1 MKITVES
8 IGLPNLAAVTGKK
21 TELEFQGGTVSDLV
35 DQLSGHLGAEDRKT
49 LLDREGRLDPTIQV
63 MVNDEGFLAR
73 EEFSKR
79 ALQDGDRIR
88 FMLLVDGG

>member
-21 TELEFQGGTVSDLV
+21 TELEFQGGTVSDLM
-35 DQLSGHLGAEDRKT
+35 DQLAERFGAEDRKT

-63 MVNDEGFLAR
+63 MVNEEGFLAR
-73 EEFSKR
+73 EAFSKR
-79 ALQDGDRIR
+79 VLHDGDRIR
-88 FMLLVDGG
+88 FVLLVDGG